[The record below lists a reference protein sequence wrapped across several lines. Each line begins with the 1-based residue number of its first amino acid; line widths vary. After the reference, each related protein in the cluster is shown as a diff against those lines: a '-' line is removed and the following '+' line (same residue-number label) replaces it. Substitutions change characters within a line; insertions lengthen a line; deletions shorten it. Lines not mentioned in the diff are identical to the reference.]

1 MKKLLLPLAIGS
13 ALSLVGCGSGDE
25 APLTEK
31 EVSVAASRVVFDPSN
46 GEIPI
51 PTNILLGENDGTLEL
66 PIGDPNSAQAATRIA
81 LNGLDGW
88 GTHSPLSFELSL
100 PVDQNGE
107 QVSLN
112 PASVEAQGAVRVFK
126 TVQGGQVDVESCV
139 STNPVVGALHEA
151 QLAAGESS
159 TIASSPAA
167 VCSISEELTHG
178 EDFQVQATG
187 AGSFVVIPTQPFEPE
202 TGYLVALTDNI
213 QDSLGR
219 RVKASQTYTLMKRSV
234 AEYPASD
241 EDDARN
247 LQSLIN
253 VYEAALTVGANVDAE
268 DVIYSSNFTTQSV
281 GTALGAVKSLY
292 AQRVPAGAVPALGL
306 GPHPDGAAT
315 VGDLLDPEKYSQDAI
330 QVASA
335 ANVYVGKVELPYYSP
350 VPTAENP
357 TAPLTGRWTAKCDS
371 AAAILN
377 AVADGEVNP
386 AEAGITAEMLA
397 NPELLVMENE
407 GGCFNLSDSD
417 DQPIDPERHVTKYS
431 PIPEKQSDEEVTVFA
446 TTPNVAVANMIR
458 PSFGLEP
465 LSAPAD
471 GWPVVIFQHGITADK
486 NSAAAIAGTLAV
498 AGYAMVAIDHPLH
511 GDRAFGEINASSE
524 AGAINYMNLQS
535 LLTTRDNVRQS
546 ISDLIGLRLSLSNA
560 SFPDSSTINAQDVHF
575 VGHSLG
581 AIAGTGFTT
590 IANAPFSKSQLEP
603 LAPMFKVQASA
614 LGMPGGSLANFLLA
628 SEEFGP
634 VIKGNIAYNASE
646 AFAESVDTQAEA
658 AGIEKNTAAYLEL
671 LAAAYAEFEAN
682 GDPEAVAELQ
692 ASLNQFA
699 FAAQTVVD
707 SADPIN
713 YAKSLRAL
721 GTPLLAIE
729 AVGDSVIP
737 NNVPPLGGTEPL
749 AALLDLE
756 GISTTTTSE
765 DGTPVRGIVR
775 FGGDAEHGSL
785 VDVGPSAAVTAE
797 MQQQIAFWFAA
808 DMLQLPV
815 TNEEVVE

>member
-25 APLTEK
+25 APITEN
-31 EVSVAASRVVFDPSN
+31 EVNVAATRVVFDPSN
-46 GEIPI
+46 GEIPA
-51 PTNILLGENDGTLEL
+51 PTNILLGENDGTLDL
-66 PIGDPNSAQAATRIA
+66 PVGDPNSAKAATRIA

-88 GTHSPLSFELSL
+88 GTHSPLSFEFSL

-107 QVSLN
+107 QVTVN

-187 AGSFVVIPTQPFEPE
+187 AGSFVVIPTQPFEPK

-241 EDDARN
+241 EDDARD

-253 VYEAALTVGANVDAE
+253 VYEAALVGANVDAE

-292 AQRVPAGAVPALGL
+292 AQRVPAGTVPSLELEPHASGATTVRELLEAEKVDNEQAL
-306 GPHPDGAAT
+306 
-315 VGDLLDPEKYSQDAI
+315 QI
-330 QVASA
+330 ASA
-335 ANVYVGKVELPYYSP
+335 ANVYGGKVELPYYSP
-350 VPTAENP
+350 VPTSENP

-377 AVADGEVNP
+377 AVANQEVNP

-397 NPELLVMENE
+397 NPKLLVE
-407 GGCFNLSDSD
+407 GGCFNLTDSN

-458 PSFGLEP
+458 PTFGLEAD
-465 LSAPAD
+465 LSVPAE

-486 NSAAAIAGTLAV
+486 SSAAAIAGTLAL
-498 AGYAMVAIDHPLH
+498 AGYATVAIDHPLH
-511 GDRAFGEINASSE
+511 GDRAFGEIDASSE

-546 ISDLIGLRLSLSNA
+546 IADLIGLRLSLSNA
-560 SFPDSSTINAQDVHF
+560 SFHDASTLNAQDVYF

-581 AIAGTGFTT
+581 AIAGTAFSRL
-590 IANAPFSKSQLEP
+590 ANEP
-603 LAPMFKVQASA
+603 LDPTIDPAFKVKGSVLA
-614 LGMPGGSLANFLLA
+614 MPGGSLANFLLA
-628 SEEFGP
+628 SESFGP
-634 VIKGNIAYNASE
+634 TIKSNLLYSSDD
-646 AFAESVDTQAEA
+646 AF
-658 AGIEKNTAAYLEL
+658 K
-671 LAAAYAEFEAN
+671 AAANQAIAGGATLEQFYAGFMEQASAEQ
-682 GDPEAVAELQ
+682 VAEIN
-692 ASLNQFA
+692 ATFEQFA

-707 SADPIN
+707 SGDPVN
-713 YAKSLRAL
+713 YASGFKDT
-721 GTPLLAIE
+721 TPVFLIE
-729 AVGDSVIP
+729 ADGDTVIP
-737 NNVPPLGGTEPL
+737 NAVEDKPVEDKPL
-749 AALLDLE
+749 AGTQPLARLMELQNVLDLE
-756 GISTTTTSE
+756 TSGE
-765 DGTPVRGIVR
+765 VTSGYASFVGGAHSSLLNPAPDGFDPAV
-775 FGGDAEHGSL
+775 S
-785 VDVGPSAAVTAE
+785 SA
-797 MQQQIAFWFAA
+797 
-808 DMLQLPV
+808 V
-815 TNEEVVE
+815 TNEMQTQILSWFGSDLTQIEVSNEDLVE